1 MGKQTTVEAY
11 IADLDG
17 WQAQVAAEL
26 DRIVMEVAPQAGKV
40 IKWVQPTYEDH
51 GLLCYFKAFKTHV
64 NFGFFRG
71 AELDDPDG
79 LLEGTGEKMR
89 HVKLKS
95 LEDVNEEAL
104 KRLVY
109 AAAELNR
116 TDDRTPMA

>member
-1 MGKQTTVEAY
+1 MGNKNTVEAY
-11 IADLDG
+11 IAGLDG
-17 WQAQVAAEL
+17 WQAQVAVKL
-26 DRIVMEVAPQAGKV
+26 DRIVMEAAPQADKV
-40 IKWVQPTYEDH
+40 IKWAQPTYEDH

-71 AELDDPDG
+71 AELDDPHG

-104 KRLVY
+104 KRLVSL
-109 AAAELNR
+109 AVKLNQSHSLSN
-116 TDDRTPMA
+116 

>member
-1 MGKQTTVEAY
+1 MGQQNTVDAY

-26 DRIVMEVAPQAGKV
+26 DRIVMEVAPQANKV

-51 GLLCYFKAFKTHV
+51 GLLCYFKVFKTHV

-71 AELDDPDG
+71 TELDDPDG

-89 HVKLKS
+89 HVKVKGQNG
-95 LEDVNEEAL
+95 VNEKAL
-104 KRLVY
+104 KHLIT
-109 AAAELNR
+109 AAVKLNR
-116 TDDRTPMA
+116 TDHRAP